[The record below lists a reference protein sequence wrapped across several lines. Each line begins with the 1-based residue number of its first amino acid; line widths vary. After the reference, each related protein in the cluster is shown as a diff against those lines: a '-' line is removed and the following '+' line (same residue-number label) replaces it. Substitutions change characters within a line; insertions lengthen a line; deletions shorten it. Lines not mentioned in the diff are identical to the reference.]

1 MDNFNLKKFLGEKS
15 LLKENAPGYS
25 TRKQGEALPTL
36 EGIKAA
42 FEAKNALKEENTDEQ
57 SWEEKIG
64 NDIDANTILDIVGKE
79 LKFNHV
85 YQDKKLTFAEAV
97 DMLDEYVEFSGMDSS
112 GYDLLVDI
120 AHDGDLSES
129 IKEDASGVEAG
140 KTFANMTPAERKEYG
155 NFADHADIG
164 QFATPEEEWSN
175 HDDDYFYNKGIEIV
189 ANEYD
194 GDVTA
199 AYNGVVRSRK

>member
-42 FEAKNALKEENTDEQ
+42 FEAKNALKEEE
-57 SWEEKIG
+57 
-64 NDIDANTILDIVGKE
+64 
-79 LKFNHV
+79 
-85 YQDKKLTFAEAV
+85 
-97 DMLDEYVEFSGMDSS
+97 
-112 GYDLLVDI
+112 
-120 AHDGDLSES
+120 
-129 IKEDASGVEAG
+129 EDASGVEAG